1 MARNYRLLAT
11 QIVECKLMKINL
23 QHHPTKK
30 RKEFNFF
37 RKGSNGF
44 LFNSNKIMIFVRDQ
58 GPRQPLTER
67 QQETTMRKLIYAIN
81 LTLDGCCDHTKGIAD
96 EELHEFYAQL
106 LRETDTFVYG
116 RKTYELMVPF
126 WPDIAKSIHGT
137 TNAMSNF
144 AQAFE
149 AVSKIVVF
157 SRSLNSV
164 PQAKASIVRSG
175 LREEIMKLKSQDGKD
190 ILTGGVDIPSQLIA
204 LDLIDEYY
212 VVYHPV
218 IAGEGRRLLDT
229 TSFEQKKLELVNSRM
244 FASGSIALHYRTPV

>member
-1 MARNYRLLAT
+1 
-11 QIVECKLMKINL
+11 
-23 QHHPTKK
+23 
-30 RKEFNFF
+30 
-37 RKGSNGF
+37 
-44 LFNSNKIMIFVRDQ
+44 
-58 GPRQPLTER
+58 
-67 QQETTMRKLIYAIN
+67 
-81 LTLDGCCDHTKGIAD
+81 
-96 EELHEFYAQL
+96 
-106 LRETDTFVYG
+106 
-116 RKTYELMVPF
+116 MVPF

-212 VVYHPV
+212 FVYHPI